1 MSLNLGVL
9 LANSARQ
16 YGSETAL
23 IFEEERYSYY
33 ELDSAVRKFAAEL
46 IEAGIER
53 GDKVGMMISNSSE
66 FTIAYFGILYA
77 GGVAVT
83 LNTLL
88 SADEIVYQ
96 LTNCEAK
103 AFILHSDFQEA
114 GLAGYGRCD
123 TCKTLYLITAGDD
136 DSIPTDA
143 RRFSEALQRS
153 DQADV
158 CQTMAD
164 DTAVVIYTSGTTGHP
179 KGAELTHFNLFYNAQ
194 YIAERMFSN
203 WPKEINVVQPGF
215 VGFGG
220 LPLYHIFAQTAVQNA
235 VLLGGGTVTYLKRF
249 TPADAAR
256 VIERDKVTFF
266 PGVPTMYFAILH
278 DESCKNADLSSIKF
292 CVSGGAPM
300 PVEVKGQFEE
310 TFNVGIQEAY
320 GLTETSPLATHQH
333 LLETKKIGTVG
344 KTIDGTDMKVVD
356 EHDQEMP
363 QGERGEII
371 MRGHHIMKG
380 YYKNPD
386 ATASAL
392 RGGWFH
398 SGDIGYVDEEGDLF
412 IVDRTKD
419 MIIRGGYNVYPRE
432 VEEVLYTH
440 PAVMEAA
447 VIGIPHEMYGEEVK
461 AVVSLKPGQKA
472 TAEEIIAFC
481 KEHIAAYKYPRH
493 VEIMDELPK
502 GSTGKLLK
510 RALRDG

>member
-1 MSLNLGVL
+1 MSLNLGSL
-9 LANSARQ
+9 LANSTRQ

-23 IFEEERYSYY
+23 IFEEERYTYN

-46 IEAGIER
+46 IDAGVEP
-53 GDKVGMMISNSSE
+53 GDKVGMMISNGPA

-88 SADEIVYQ
+88 SADEVIYQ
-96 LTNCEAK
+96 LTNCEAM
-103 AFILHSDFQEA
+103 AFILHADCQES
-114 GLAGYGRCD
+114 GLAGYERCES
-123 TCKTLYLITAGDD
+123 CNILYFITDND
-136 DSIPTDA
+136 EDSIPTNA
-143 RRFSEALQRS
+143 KGFSETLQRS
-153 DQADV
+153 DHADV

-164 DTAVVIYTSGTTGHP
+164 DTAVLIYTSGTTGHP

-194 YIAERMFSN
+194 FIAERLFSN

-220 LPLYHIFAQTAVQNA
+220 LPLYHIFGQTVIQNA
-235 VLLGGGTVTYLKRF
+235 MLMGGGTATYLKRF
-249 TPADAAR
+249 TTADAVR
-256 VIERDKVTFF
+256 VIERDKVTMF

-278 DESCKNADLSSIKF
+278 DEACKDADLSSIRF

-300 PVEVKGQFEE
+300 PVEVKRQFEE
-310 TFNVGIQEAY
+310 KFNVRIQEAY
-320 GLTETSPLATHQH
+320 GLTETSPLATNQ
-333 LLETKKIGTVG
+333 LLDETKKIGTVG
-344 KTIDGTDMKVVD
+344 KPIAGTDLKIVD
-356 EHDQEMP
+356 DQDQEMP
-363 QGERGEII
+363 RGERGEVI

-380 YYKNPD
+380 YYKNPE
-386 ATASAL
+386 ATATAL

-398 SGDIGYVDEEGDLF
+398 SGDIGYIDEEGDLF

-461 AVVSLKPGQKA
+461 AVVSLKPGQEA

-481 KEHIAAYKYPRH
+481 KQHIAAYKYPRH
-493 VEIMDELPK
+493 VEIMDSLPK
-502 GSTGKLLK
+502 GPTGKLLK
-510 RALRDG
+510 RALREA